1 MKKYLLILI
10 IGIGFSISTQAQY
23 IDLDFNP
30 KYALPTYTMDG
41 DTSYV
46 FRTFTQMYYDI
57 QFTWATLDQTDAS
70 VKIQI
75 SNDGVDYRDYP
86 NLDSL
91 LFDSASGSG
100 GIRDTYKGTASKY
113 LKILVDSGTCTS
125 GTLVINGNLA
135 YKQKR

>member
-1 MKKYLLILI
+1 MKKLLLLLF
-10 IGIGFSISTQAQY
+10 IGIGLSMSAQQM
-23 IDLDFNP
+23 DVDFNK
-30 KYALPTYTMDG
+30 KYTLPAYTMDG
-41 DTSYV
+41 DSSYV
-46 FRTFTQMYYDI
+46 FRTFTQMYWDI
-57 QFTWATLDQTDAS
+57 QFIWATLDQTDAS

-75 SNDGVDYRDYP
+75 SNNGVYYEDYP
-86 NLDSL
+86 NTDSL

>member
-1 MKKYLLILI
+1 MKKLLLLLF
-10 IGIGFSISTQAQY
+10 IGIGLSMSAQQM
-23 IDLDFNP
+23 DVDFNK
-30 KYALPTYTMDG
+30 KYTLPAYTMDG
-41 DTSYV
+41 DSSYV
-46 FRTFTQMYYDI
+46 FRTFTQMYWDI
-57 QFTWATLDQTDAS
+57 QFIWATLDQTDGS